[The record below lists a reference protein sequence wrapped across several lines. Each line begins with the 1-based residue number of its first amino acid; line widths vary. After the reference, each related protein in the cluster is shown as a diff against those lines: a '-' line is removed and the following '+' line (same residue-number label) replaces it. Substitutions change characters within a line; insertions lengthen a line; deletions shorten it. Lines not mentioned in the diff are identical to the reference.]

1 MKIFDILNEAP
12 ASQMYAKATPGISND
27 DMAAGKFS
35 DMVKTKRDQKLV
47 QKQADTNKEKSKQS
61 GIMGQIGKERSQES
75 ALQNLVV
82 PAPNGLFYQY
92 IETGKGKKGWQ
103 WQELDPASG
112 KLKNIKKPT
121 AMDPQKKM
129 AGTYPLKDTDS
140 LSMNIT
146 QIAKGLK
153 PQKKFWDKVKGWVKD
168 KAVDAI
174 GGPLASKTM
183 TDPDASTAQKVG
195 AVAGAALGRLAA
207 KTIGSGGEA
216 PAPLKDPT
224 KIATM
229 DLNAFQKRILD
240 KNKSAEEKKQLA
252 QEFLAQMQ
260 QQQSK
265 GVDVDKYVNSLGPI
279 MKATGLNKEDPAFY
293 ADFVKQARGMRRE
306 AYEYLNKVLEITGIT
321 WEQLGFKVVLSE
333 SKSDDVLLLPIQAL
347 TEAIEIQNLKL
358 LAGV

>member
-1 MKIFDILNEAP
+1 MKIFDILNEEP

-92 IETGKGKKGWQ
+92 IETGKGKTGWQ
-103 WQELDPASG
+103 WQELAPG
-112 KLKNIKKPT
+112 NLKNIKKPT
-121 AMDPQKKM
+121 AMDPQRTM

-140 LSMNIT
+140 LSMNLT
-146 QIAKGLK
+146 QMAKGLK
-153 PQKKFWDKVKGWVKD
+153 PQKKFWDKVKD

-183 TDPDASTAQKVG
+183 SDPEASTAQKIG
-195 AVAGAALGRLAA
+195 GVAGAALGRLAA
-207 KTIGSGGEA
+207 KAIPGPGEA

-333 SKSDDVLLLPIQAL
+333 SKSDDVLLLPIQEL
-347 TEAIEIQNLKL
+347 KEAIEIKNLKI